1 MRNLRDTR
9 ERQSRPTQR
18 TMSSQLRWTPTSS
31 KKAYKNH
38 TPSTTSASPIEAQ
51 VTTSEMQ
58 ACRVVVLIMRAHGVP
73 IGFPTVDRRDKMR
86 QLSDHVKDGGLER
99 RAESRA
105 LVDSVAHEITPA
117 WDMTARTHFDDHRRQ
132 PEVGAHLRVR
142 G

>member
-9 ERQSRPTQR
+9 ECQSRPTHR
-18 TMSSQLRWTPTSS
+18 TMSSQLRWTPASS

-73 IGFPTVDRRDKMR
+73 TGFPTVDRRDKMR
-86 QLSDHVKDGGLER
+86 QLSDHDRQRWRVAEAGGIASAR
-99 RAESRA
+99 RAWRMKQHQHGIWPLELTSM
-105 LVDSVAHEITPA
+105 II
-117 WDMTARTHFDDHRRQ
+117 DDGRK
-132 PEVGAHLRVR
+132 
-142 G
+142 